1 MLGLTMEEA
10 EAAQLF
16 EIWPDCELS
25 VSVFAAMSTQWQAG
39 PMGPTGLNYAS
50 LPVVLQRMK
59 VTDSDTVFDDLRV
72 MELAALKLLRAK

>member
-1 MLGLTMEEA
+1 MLGLTLEEA

-25 VSVFAAMSTQWQAG
+25 VSVFAAMSTQWQVG

-59 VTDSDTVFDDLRV
+59 VTDSDAVFDDLRV
-72 MELAALKLLRAK
+72 MELAALKLMRKS

>member
-1 MLGLTMEEA
+1 MLGLTLEEA

-25 VSVFAAMSTQWQAG
+25 VSVFAAMSTQWQVG

-59 VTDSDTVFDDLRV
+59 VTDSDTVFGKRPISTTIDHRRSLRG
-72 MELAALKLLRAK
+72 